1 MPFCWQPGIYLRM
14 LKHYLKITWRNLAK
28 DRRFTLL
35 NLLGLSTGLACTLLI
50 WLWVTD
56 ELRMDKF
63 YGNDDRLFQVM
74 ENRVQADRI
83 WTATSASAPEA
94 SALAKE
100 MPEVQYAVATMS
112 TRKSLLAV
120 GDKNLRGEGRL
131 AGDDFFHVFS
141 YRLLYGNADQVL
153 TDKHSIVLSDVL
165 AKKLFGTT
173 DNVVGQSIT
182 FDRNQTYRISGIFE
196 APGIH
201 SSEQFDY
208 VMPILNNP
216 DFQRN
221 LTEWGNTFCSIY
233 LLLKP
238 GTSPMTLNKKL
249 AGYIKLHTN
258 GKTTYRTPFL
268 QRYSDIYLNG
278 RYEGGASVGGRI
290 EYVRLFSL
298 IAAFILVIACINFM
312 NLSTA
317 KAAGRAK
324 EVGIKKVVGAGRG
337 SLIFQYLG
345 ESMAMAIASVI
356 LAFVW
361 VAIALPAFNG
371 ITGKQLSLD
380 HLTIGFA
387 LTAAGITLITGLI
400 AGSYPA
406 LYLSAFRPVQVLK
419 GKLKTALGEVL
430 IRKGLVVFQFTLSIV
445 LIVAVGIIYRQIEFI
460 QSKPLGYDRDH
471 LLSIELEGRL
481 ADSVRLQATFLEE
494 ARRIPGVLNAS
505 ATSHTFTGHNDGT
518 YGVEW
523 PGKDPNDRTEF
534 EVIAGETDMTR
545 TLGMT
550 IKEGRAFSRDFPS
563 DSSGIIFNE
572 AGIRFMGMKDPIGK
586 QVVFE
591 GKKATI
597 VGVVN
602 DFHFQSLHEKVK
614 PAVIVLKPEYAYR
627 LLIRLAADREKSAI
641 AGLDRLY
648 QQFNPGWAFDY
659 TFMGQTYQTIYTA
672 EKRVSILSRYFA
684 GLAILISCLGL
695 FGLSAFTAQRR
706 NKEIGIR
713 KVLGASVGGV
723 VALLSGDFLKL
734 VGLAILI
741 AFPLAWWISNQWL
754 KGFAY
759 HIPIHAGIF
768 VLAAAFII
776 GLAFLTIS
784 FQSVKAALAN
794 PAKSLRSE

>member
-1 MPFCWQPGIYLRM
+1 MRPIPHIFLRM
-14 LKHYLKITWRNLAK
+14 FKHYLRITWRNLVK

-50 WLWVTD
+50 YLWVND
-56 ELRMDKF
+56 ELKIDKF
-63 YGNDDRLFQVM
+63 YQHDDRLFQVM

-83 WTATSASAPEA
+83 WTASSASAPEA
-94 SALAKE
+94 DALVKE
-100 MPEVQYAVATMS
+100 MPEVQYAVATLPIS
-112 TRKSLLAV
+112 NNLLTV
-120 GDKNLRGEGRL
+120 GEKNLRADGRF
-131 AGDDFFHVFS
+131 AGNDFFHVFS
-141 YRLLYGNADQVL
+141 YRLIHGNADQVL
-153 TDKHSIVLSDVL
+153 TDKNSIVLSDVF
-165 AKKLFGTT
+165 ARKVFGPT
-173 DNVVGQSIT
+173 DDIVGRSIA
-182 FDRNQTYRISGIFE
+182 FNRNQSYTITGIYE
-196 APGIH
+196 APGAQ
-201 SSEQFDY
+201 SSEQFDF

-216 DFQRN
+216 DWQRN
-221 LTEWGNTFCSIY
+221 LTSWGNTFC
-233 LLLKP
+233 LLYVMLKP
-238 GTSPMTLNKKL
+238 AANTGVLNNKL
-249 AGYIKLHTN
+249 AGYIKQHTN
-258 GKTTYRTPFL
+258 GENKYRSPFL
-268 QRYSDIYLNG
+268 QHYSDIYLHG
-278 RYEGGASVGGRI
+278 RYEGGAAVGGRI
-290 EYVRLFSL
+290 EYVRLFSV

-324 EVGIKKVVGAGRG
+324 EVGIKKVVGAGRS
-337 SLIFQYLG
+337 SLIFQYLS
-345 ESMAMAIASVI
+345 ESTTMAVASVI

-380 HLTIGFA
+380 HLTVGFA
-387 LTAAGITLITGLI
+387 LGVAGITLVTGLL

-406 LYLSAFRPVQVLK
+406 IYLSSFRPVQVLK

-430 IRKGLVVFQFTLSIV
+430 IRKGLVVFQFTLSII
-445 LIVAVGIIYRQIEFI
+445 LIVSVGVIYRQIEFI

-471 LLSIELEGRL
+471 VLTVNLEGKL
-481 ADSVRLQATFLEE
+481 ADSFRLQSTFLAE

-505 ATSHTFTGHNDGT
+505 ATSHSFTGHDGGT
-518 YGVEW
+518 WGVEW

-545 TLGMT
+545 TLHMT
-550 IKEGRAFSRDFPS
+550 MREGRAFSRDYPS
-563 DSSGIIFNE
+563 DSLGVIFNE
-572 AGIRFMGMKDPIGK
+572 AGIRFMGLKNPIGQ
-586 QVVFE
+586 QVVVW
-591 GKKATI
+591 GQKVHI

-614 PAVIVLKPEYAYR
+614 PVVILLKPDLADR
-627 LLIRLAADREKSAI
+627 LLIKLAADKEKPAI
-641 AGLDRLY
+641 AGLQRLY
-648 QQFNPGWAFDY
+648 QQFNPGWVFGY
-659 TFMGQTYQTIYTA
+659 SFMDQSYQNIYAA
-672 EKRVSILSRYFA
+672 EKRVSTLSRYFA

-723 VALLSGDFLKL
+723 VALLSADFLKL
-734 VGLAILI
+734 IGFAIAI
-741 AFPLAWWISNQWL
+741 AFPLAWWISHQWL

-759 HIPIHAGIF
+759 HIDIDAGIF
-768 VLAAAFII
+768 LLTAAFIT

-784 FQSVKAALAN
+784 FQSIKAALTD